1 MNYSVVFNG
10 QTHSA
15 FAELIFRESQ
25 PFAVLAWTDPDTR
38 EQPLIAIPLNP
49 ADLMK
54 SQEENVDFVYGRP
67 L

>member
-1 MNYSVVFNG
+1 MHYSVVFNG
-10 QTHSA
+10 QTHPA

-25 PFAVLAWTDPDTR
+25 PFAVLAWSDPHTR

-49 ADLMK
+49 ADLME
-54 SQEENVDFVYGRP
+54 SPEENIDFVYGRE